1 VEVSVKKLISA
12 LGLLVF
18 CASLAQAGAPPDGHS
33 TEGVGKNGRNLFPPK
48 QPDPSVTDRPA
59 MVEYLE
65 PKALATV
72 GAGNVTLK
80 WKEVAGADSY
90 RVQIATDGNFKW
102 IVGNADFVKD
112 TSFEATGLESGKNYF
127 WRVYAW
133 KTTNMP
139 GYTSSYAKFS
149 SFSVK

>member
-1 VEVSVKKLISA
+1 MKKLISA

-18 CASLAQAGAPPDGHS
+18 CASLAQASAPPDAHS
-33 TEGVGKNGRNLFPPK
+33 TEGVGKNGRNLFPTK
-48 QPDPSVTDRPA
+48 QPDPSTSTRPA

-90 RVQIATDGNFKW
+90 RVQIATDGNFKFL
-102 IVGNADFVKD
+102 VGNADFVKG
-112 TSFEATGLESGKNYF
+112 TSFDVANLESGKNYF

-133 KTTNMP
+133 KTTNIP
-139 GYTSSYAKFS
+139 GYTSSFAKFS